1 MIFIVNAENRRF
13 LGSDLLQM
21 HRHRKT
27 VFVDGLGWNVPHAGG
42 LEVDRYD
49 REDTIYLI
57 ARHRD
62 ECQIQASA
70 RLLPTLGP
78 HLMSDI
84 FPHALH
90 GGVPRGARIWEASR
104 FCPAPGLGGPRTRL
118 ALLWEVFC
126 GVMEA
131 SLLFGI
137 DRIVFMAGATLLP
150 LALRCGWDATVLG
163 PTLPDGNDRVT
174 AVGVDV
180 TPRGLRSIRE
190 RFGVPEP
197 VTRFVTPASGIA
209 ARLGWPDP
217 CEAALPA
224 HTLASGGQNDG
235 CHTHEYLAPPCSR

>member
-21 HRHRKT
+21 HRHRKA

-42 LEVDRYD
+42 LEMDRYD

-57 ARHRD
+57 ARHRG
-62 ECQIQASA
+62 ERQIQASA

-78 HLMSDI
+78 HLMSDV

-104 FCPAPGLGGPRTRL
+104 FCPAPGLCGRRIRL
-118 ALLWEVFC
+118 ALLWEIFC
-126 GVMEA
+126 GVMET
-131 SLLFGI
+131 SLLFGVE
-137 DRIVFMAGATLLP
+137 RIVFMAGATLLP
-150 LALRCGWDATVLG
+150 LALRCGWDAAVLG
-163 PTLPDGNDRVT
+163 PTLPYGNDRVT

-190 RFGVPEP
+190 RFDVPGP
-197 VTRFVTPASGIA
+197 VTRFVTPAGGVA
-209 ARLGWPDP
+209 ARLGWLGQ
-217 CEAALPA
+217 CETEIPA
-224 HTLASGGQNDG
+224 HPPASAQDDG
-235 CHTHEYLAPPCSR
+235 CHAHEYVAPPPSR